1 MRKSIL
7 LFLLFICSS
16 LCFAQF
22 SKEPTWKDEFS
33 GKGPLNK
40 EMWKLRVSKESSQL
54 TTYTDNEQNVYL
66 KGGKL
71 HIKLFKSNDK
81 EALYPS
87 GEVQASKKYWFKK
100 GKIEIRAKAPKS
112 PGVWPA
118 IWFNG
123 PKTKDGYFA
132 ELDLMEYIYAMG
144 DSSYEAVYHLWGD
157 FDGNK
162 HNHVSYGE
170 KVLIDVGKWHIYTLE
185 VTDDKLLMKVDGK
198 NVYEIVRG
206 QYGDEWP
213 QDQEYM
219 LRMDVAYGGW
229 GASKTGT
236 DDSALPAEMLVD
248 YVRYYEW
255 IEYK

>member
-1 MRKSIL
+1 MRRIIVCS
-7 LFLLFICSS
+7 LFFLMGSF
-16 LCFAQF
+16 CFGQF
-22 SKEPTWKDEFS
+22 SKKPTWKDEFTGNGS
-33 GKGPLNK
+33 LNK
-40 EMWKLRVSKESSQL
+40 EMWKLRVSSESSQL
-54 TTYTDNEQNVYL
+54 TTYTDDIRNVFI

-87 GEVQASKKYWFKK
+87 GEVQTSKKFWFKK
-100 GKIEIRAKAPKS
+100 GKIEIRAKVPKS

-123 PKTKDGYFA
+123 PKTQDGYFA

-144 DSSYEAVYHLWGD
+144 DSCYEAVYHLWGD
-157 FDGNK
+157 FDEKK

-170 KVLIDVGKWHIYTLE
+170 KVLIDVGKWHIYSLE
-185 VTDDKLLMKVDGK
+185 VTDNKLLMKVDGK
-198 NVYEIVRG
+198 IVYEIVRG

-236 DDSALPAEMLVD
+236 DDSSLPAEMLVD
-248 YVRYYEW
+248 YVRFYER
-255 IEYK
+255 IE

>member
-1 MRKSIL
+1 MIRIIVT
-7 LFLLFICSS
+7 FFIFVVCVSCSG
-16 LCFAQF
+16 QF
-22 SKEPTWKDEFS
+22 SKLPTWKDEFS
-33 GKGPLNK
+33 GKGSLNK
-40 EMWKLRVSKESSQL
+40 EIWKLRVYKDSSL
-54 TTYTDNEQNVYL
+54 LSCFTEDERNVFI

-71 HIKLFKSNDK
+71 HIKLLKSNNP

-87 GEVQASKKYWFKK
+87 GEVMTNKKYWFKK
-100 GKIEIRAKAPKS
+100 GKIVIKAKAPKS

-144 DSSYEAVYHLWGD
+144 DSSYTAVYHLWGN
-157 FDGNK
+157 FRNME
-162 HNHVSYGE
+162 HNHISFGNN
-170 KVLIDVGKWHIYTLE
+170 VLVDIAKWHIYSLE

-198 NVYEIVRG
+198 KVYEIVRG

-229 GASKTGT
+229 GASKAGK
-236 DDSALPAEMLVD
+236 DDSALPVEMLVD
-248 YVRYYEW
+248 YVRFYEF
-255 IEYK
+255 IE